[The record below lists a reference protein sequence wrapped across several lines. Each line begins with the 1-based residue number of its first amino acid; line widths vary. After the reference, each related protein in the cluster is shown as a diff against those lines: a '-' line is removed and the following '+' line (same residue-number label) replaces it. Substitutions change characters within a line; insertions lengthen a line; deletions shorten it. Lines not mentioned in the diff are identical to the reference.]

1 METTFPNDHKPR
13 AIFKT
18 RSRIKFERLRR
29 ASDGDKGSKLPGVH
43 ELAIKIESPFASG
56 EGAKAFRF
64 TAKKLRRVLEAT
76 ADLK

>member
-18 RSRIKFERLRR
+18 RSRINFEGLRS
-29 ASDGDKGSKLPGVH
+29 ADDGDEGSTLLDVR

-56 EGAKAFRF
+56 EGAKALRF
-64 TAKKLRRVLEAT
+64 NLKKLRRVLEPM